1 MKIIKF
7 TAKVSPWNIG
17 DSAGF
22 EDQKAAD
29 LVSRGI
35 AVYLDDQPVQSSVEV
50 VETVVR
56 RPGRPPRQF

>member
-17 DSAGF
+17 ESAGF